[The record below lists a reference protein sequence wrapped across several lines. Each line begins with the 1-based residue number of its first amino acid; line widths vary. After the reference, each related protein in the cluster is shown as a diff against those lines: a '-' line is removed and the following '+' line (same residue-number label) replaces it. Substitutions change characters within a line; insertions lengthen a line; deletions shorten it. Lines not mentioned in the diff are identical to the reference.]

1 MYKFGFSLIL
11 YNKVHINKFKDY
23 SIKTIIANL
32 KSTLNKKDKIIF
44 YLSTNRK
51 SLKVIINI
59 LQKNLGHFNWQ
70 IEYDLQAEE
79 LLKKKFSYIKLG
91 KIQAKHAKKIINKKT
106 KYLCFLYSDI
116 IYSNS
121 AFRECINILK
131 RKSAVGSFAISL
143 SINKSFKIFYKKLL
157 KNNHL
162 SFLLK
167 NSNLLISN
175 FHKKYIY
182 NSNNY
187 TEKSNLIIYLNKN
200 LLLIKSLHFHPIL
213 IRTDKI
219 KKINISSL
227 DTSFFNLF
235 SSNREIYIEKKM
247 KRFSIFSFD
256 DSKLKRNQKNY
267 KNYFQDSNLSNDLL
281 LLNLHNSI
289 KNEQRN
295 SNIFFENY
303 QSFSNYNENLIFQTN
318 KNLNYL
324 LSKKNIKIKVKKII
338 IDKNKLI
345 FNNFNIITLIS
356 IIKNYVILNNF
367 VSKSFLFKKLFY
379 DYFKKYFHILSN
391 QFFFIENNNYLR
403 AISNLRYSL
412 FINSPFFF
420 IKKYVLYLKT
430 K

>member
-1 MYKFGFSLIL
+1 MNHKE
-11 YNKVHINKFKDY
+11 
-23 SIKTIIANL
+23 
-32 KSTLNKKDKIIF
+32 
-44 YLSTNRK
+44 
-51 SLKVIINI
+51 
-59 LQKNLGHFNWQ
+59 Q
-70 IEYDLQAEE
+70 
-79 LLKKKFSYIKLG
+79 
-91 KIQAKHAKKIINKKT
+91 
-106 KYLCFLYSDI
+106 SD
-116 IYSNS
+116 
-121 AFRECINILK
+121 
-131 RKSAVGSFAISL
+131 
-143 SINKSFKIFYKKLL
+143 
-157 KNNHL
+157 
-162 SFLLK
+162 
-167 NSNLLISN
+167 
-175 FHKKYIY
+175 
-182 NSNNY
+182 
-187 TEKSNLIIYLNKN
+187 
-200 LLLIKSLHFHPIL
+200 
-213 IRTDKI
+213 
-219 KKINISSL
+219 
-227 DTSFFNLF
+227 
-235 SSNREIYIEKKM
+235 
-247 KRFSIFSFD
+247 
-256 DSKLKRNQKNY
+256 Y

-391 QFFFIENNNYLR
+391 QFLFIENNNYLI